1 MAHKNGF
8 NYKKK
13 LPMQSSLQM
22 TTYELNKLA
31 YAQLPILA
39 DSSPERGIAL
49 RVLDEYIHNNEGHY
63 FMLLNNDAR
72 YYTIFSMYD
81 NFEESY
87 ISAIDDCIR
96 AIGDLICIEYNEEM
110 NSCECW
116 FKIGNEASMYVFFVY
131 DMGVIECHK

>member
-13 LPMQSSLQM
+13 LPMQSNLQM
-22 TTYELNKLA
+22 TTYELNRLA

-39 DSSPERGIAL
+39 DSSSERGIAL

-63 FMLLNNDAR
+63 FMLLNNDAH

-87 ISAIDDCIR
+87 ISAIDDCVH
-96 AIGDLICIEYNEEM
+96 AIGDLISIEYNELT
-110 NSCECW
+110 NACECW
-116 FKIGNEASMYVFFVY
+116 FKIGDEAVMYIFFVY
-131 DMGVIECHK
+131 DTGVIECHK

>member
-13 LPMQSSLQM
+13 LPMQSNLQM

-39 DSSPERGIAL
+39 DSSSERGIAL

-63 FMLLNNDAR
+63 FMLLNNDVR

-87 ISAIDDCIR
+87 LSALDDCIR
-96 AIGDLICIEYNEEM
+96 AIGDLISIEYNEEM

-116 FKIGNEASMYVFFVY
+116 FKIGDEAIMYIFFVY
-131 DMGVIECHK
+131 DTGVIECHK

>member
-13 LPMQSSLQM
+13 LPMQSNLQM
-22 TTYELNKLA
+22 TTYELNRLA

-39 DSSPERGIAL
+39 DSSSERGAAL
-49 RVLDEYIHNNEGHY
+49 RILDEYIHNNEGHY

-87 ISAIDDCIR
+87 ISALDDCIR

-116 FKIGNEASMYVFFVY
+116 FKIGNEAFMYVFFVY

>member
-13 LPMQSSLQM
+13 LPMQSNLQM
-22 TTYELNKLA
+22 TTYELNRLA

-39 DSSPERGIAL
+39 DSSSERGIAL

>member
-1 MAHKNGF
+1 MAHKNSF

-13 LPMQSSLQM
+13 LPMQSNLQM

>member
-8 NYKKK
+8 KYKKK
-13 LPMQSSLQM
+13 LPMQSNLQM
-22 TTYELNKLA
+22 TTYELNRLA

-39 DSSPERGIAL
+39 NSSSERGAAL
-49 RVLDEYIHNNEGHY
+49 RILDEYIHNNEGHY

-87 ISAIDDCIR
+87 ISALDDCIR

-116 FKIGNEASMYVFFVY
+116 FKIGDEAAMYIFFMY
-131 DMGVIECHK
+131 DTGVIECHK

>member
-13 LPMQSSLQM
+13 LPMQSNLQM
-22 TTYELNKLA
+22 TTYELNRLA

-39 DSSPERGIAL
+39 DSSSERGIAL

-87 ISAIDDCIR
+87 ISALDDCIR